1 MGDNKMEVFT
11 ELIKYEPGFLDRP
24 LIELVPL
31 RFLGEVAVDAYKALI
46 KRIDNIPMAQ
56 EEREAKLADGQDA
69 GKALLTIEGKIGELT
84 LEIPKTTGMK
94 FSGEK
99 IEGRMDVYG
108 KMEMDGLS
116 AHKAQLIHKHPEEVE
131 EVIKEA
137 EENQDIPTKTAVLNK
152 IKYKKELERK
162 ENAPPKMTLELA
174 GEEFIYKNKLMQVI
188 NVLPVFPPKDLT
200 EHGFKELSA
209 LAQIIIKRLEV
220 FQNGKKKE
228 SLRIGSA

>member
-1 MGDNKMEVFT
+1 MEVFN

-24 LIELVPL
+24 LEELVPL
-31 RFLGEVAVDAYKALI
+31 RFLGEVAVDAYRALI

-69 GKALLTIEGKIGELT
+69 GKALLSIEAKIGEMLRSLPRQKNRDKLT
-84 LEIPKTTGMK
+84 GQMKGEEKTLPGNIDY
-94 FSGEK
+94 SQ
-99 IEGRMDVYG
+99 
-108 KMEMDGLS
+108 S
-116 AHKAQLIHKHPEEVE
+116 HQAQQIASHPEEVE

-137 EENQDIPTKTAVLNK
+137 EENKDIPTKTAVLNK

-162 ENAPPKMTLELA
+162 ESAPPKMTLELA

-188 NVLPVFPPKDLT
+188 NILPAFPPKDLT
-200 EHGFKELSA
+200 EHGFRELSA